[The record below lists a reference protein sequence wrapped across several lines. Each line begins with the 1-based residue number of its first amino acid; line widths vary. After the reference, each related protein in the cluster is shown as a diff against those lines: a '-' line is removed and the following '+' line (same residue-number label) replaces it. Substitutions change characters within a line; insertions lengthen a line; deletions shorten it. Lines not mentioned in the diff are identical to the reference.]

1 MPKKEETIPANIK
14 VEIAFGT
21 FSFSTLSAAAKRY
34 WWAKAIPKP
43 RIKCAMQNKIKFCW
57 VIAKTASK
65 QVAELTKAPKMK
77 PNFLPILSMIF
88 AAIIVKIAVPRTDN
102 AVGNVDKDFIE
113 VICDPTIPLK
123 KTVIILAV
131 NPKTWLKANSDK
143 FLFIKLMSWIFYLLA

>member
-1 MPKKEETIPANIK
+1 MI
-14 VEIAFGT
+14 G
-21 FSFSTLSAAAKRY
+21 L
-34 WWAKAIPKP
+34 
-43 RIKCAMQNKIKFCW
+43 IKFCC

-102 AVGNVDKDFIE
+102 AVGKVDKDFIE

-131 NPKTWLKANSDK
+131 KPKT
-143 FLFIKLMSWIFYLLA
+143 

>member
-1 MPKKEETIPANIK
+1 MI
-14 VEIAFGT
+14 
-21 FSFSTLSAAAKRY
+21 
-34 WWAKAIPKP
+34 AKA
-43 RIKCAMQNKIKFCW
+43 
-57 VIAKTASK
+57 ASK

-131 NPKTWLKANSDK
+131 KPKT
-143 FLFIKLMSWIFYLLA
+143 